1 MSDGYRLGVR
11 VPSTFTELSPG
22 HVLMERAGP
31 DESVWVPDPRPVPE
45 ALTDTFTAKP
55 YRDPFLVPV
64 LEKLDQA
71 SLETLSRILGGWPV
85 NPDD

>member
-1 MSDGYRLGVR
+1 MTD
-11 VPSTFTELSPG
+11 PG
-22 HVLMERAGP
+22 
-31 DESVWVPDPRPVPE
+31 WVGEARPVPG

-71 SLETLSRILGGWPV
+71 SLEKLSRILGGWPV
-85 NPDD
+85 NLDD